1 MPKKKKIF
9 NYINKQK
16 IKNKNKSFMVTSC
29 VCGDVVGALR
39 ETKGSIRRVTG
50 GYGSVLVFYS
60 GWAGL
65 CLVQGP
71 N

>member
-1 MPKKKKIF
+1 
-9 NYINKQK
+9 
-16 IKNKNKSFMVTSC
+16 MVTSC

-39 ETKGSIRRVTG
+39 ETKGSVCRVTR
-50 GYGSVLVFYS
+50 GYRSVLVFYS

-65 CLVQGP
+65 CLAQEP